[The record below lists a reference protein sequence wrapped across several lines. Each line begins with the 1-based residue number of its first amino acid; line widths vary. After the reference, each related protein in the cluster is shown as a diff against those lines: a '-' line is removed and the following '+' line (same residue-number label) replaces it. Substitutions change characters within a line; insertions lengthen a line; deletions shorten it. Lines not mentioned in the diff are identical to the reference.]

1 MLPVAEILPQLLT
14 LLQQHNKVILSAP
27 PGAGKSTYL
36 PLYLL
41 QDAAFAGKKLLMLE
55 PRRLAAKSIASY
67 LSAQLG
73 ERVGE
78 TVGYQIRQEKR
89 SSSQTRLL
97 IVTEGVLTRKLQQ
110 DPELSDIDLI
120 LFDEFHERSLHADL
134 ALALCL
140 EVQQLRDDLQLLI
153 MSATLDMALLADK
166 LNAPVLESAGRSY
179 PVELAYVTPEN
190 QPLAPQIAR
199 MVQQALNR
207 HSGSV
212 LVFLPGQSE
221 IQQTLQLLQ
230 QQDLAADVQL
240 HVLQGSQTL
249 EQQQQAIAPPSA
261 GQRKVVLSTNLA
273 ETSLT
278 IEGISIV
285 IDSGQCRQ
293 SRFNP
298 RTGVSMLETCAISQA
313 NSFPL
318 KGFVLRPMPDGYKAG
333 VSP

>member
-1 MLPVAEILPQLLT
+1 MGRWQREALT
-14 LLQQHNKVILSAP
+14 EGLSRTVSAP
-27 PGAGKSTYL
+27 PPPPAAAVPL
-36 PLYLL
+36 PMASPQGGSSIDEIRLSLL
-41 QDAAFAGKKLLMLE
+41 H
-55 PRRLAAKSIASY
+55 PRHHR
-67 LSAQLG
+67 
-73 ERVGE
+73 
-78 TVGYQIRQEKR
+78 
-89 SSSQTRLL
+89 
-97 IVTEGVLTRKLQQ
+97 
-110 DPELSDIDLI
+110 
-120 LFDEFHERSLHADL
+120 FHLVRRA
-134 ALALCL
+134 
-140 EVQQLRDDLQLLI
+140 DDLQLLI

-293 SRFNP
+293 SRF
-298 RTGVSMLETCAISQA
+298 
-313 NSFPL
+313 
-318 KGFVLRPMPDGYKAG
+318 
-333 VSP
+333 